1 MRCLLPHVYRSM
13 LVLLLRLLK
22 LHVRRLLL
30 LHPRVRL
37 LPVLRI
43 PPSRK
48 SPIGGSR
55 WHIYGGAH
63 RWEPLPHRWLPPV
76 GAVAPSVVAIGGSRR
91 PIGGCHQWEPVAH
104 LWWGPSVGAVAPS
117 VVATSGN
124 YRPIALPHHS
134 THPVPLSLPR
144 IPSLRMHVINSYRS
158 RSSALVT
165 KNILDTGV
173 SATSTRHWL
182 GRRVACSSC
191 CRWMAQRR
199 TVGSLAGMM
208 DEPVLSIPCVLQK
221 KKKKKYSKSLADTFD
236 KYVRT
241 KEMRT
246 TGTLWCKPSSSQASL
261 GRTVGV
267 GCTNSHQT
275 NISLLV

>member
-76 GAVAPSVVAIGGSRR
+76 GAVAPSVVA
-91 PIGGCHQWEPVAH
+91 
-104 LWWGPSVGAVAPS
+104 
-117 VVATSGN
+117 TSGN
-124 YRPIALPHHS
+124 CRPIALPHHS
-134 THPVPLSLPR
+134 THPFPLSLPR

-246 TGTLWCKPSSSQASL
+246 TGTLWCKPSSSEASL